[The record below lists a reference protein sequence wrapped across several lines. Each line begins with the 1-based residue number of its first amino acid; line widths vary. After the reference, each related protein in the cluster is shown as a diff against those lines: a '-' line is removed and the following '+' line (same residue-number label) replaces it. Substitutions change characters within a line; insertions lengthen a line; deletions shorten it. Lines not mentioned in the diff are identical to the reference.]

1 LRVGVF
7 VISRS
12 SAGGT
17 YQYTQQ
23 IIRSLAQEAPESQ
36 VIVFATCADS
46 GIEQLAGRTVRVVGL
61 SSYETLRVLASA
73 IPSRG
78 RALGNKQGAGKL
90 RRFLGQ
96 HVLGRAARKEGV
108 DVLVFPTPAPEAAV
122 CGVPFIYAIHDLQHL
137 LHPEFPEVSAHGEAA
152 RREAMNRP
160 AVAKARAVL
169 VDSEQSRQD
178 VVRYYQ
184 ADPSRVHALFFVSP
198 VSSAS
203 DASSASIAGVRRKYG
218 LPDVYAFY
226 PAQFWPHKNHSRLI
240 QAVAR
245 VPGLGLVLTGTR
257 DVAFSTF
264 EAVER
269 DLAKYLPGRAW
280 LLGYVPQADIG
291 PLYSAA
297 TVLAMP
303 TFFGPTNIPI
313 VEAFELGVP
322 VITSDMP
329 GVQEQVGDAAL
340 LVDPSSVE
348 SLASALTRVVHEP
361 ELRAQLIARGKARN
375 ERFSPRLFS
384 QRLQHILA
392 GAARAR
398 EQ

>member
-1 LRVGVF
+1 MRVGVF

-23 IIRSLAQEAPESQ
+23 VIRSLAQDAPQWQ
-36 VIVFATCADS
+36 VTVFTTCADS
-46 GIEQLAGRTVRVVGL
+46 GIEQLASRSVRVVRL
-61 SSYETLRVLASA
+61 SSYELLRVLASA

-78 RALGNKQGAGKL
+78 RSLGNKQGAGKL
-90 RRFLGQ
+90 RRVLGR
-96 HVLGRAARKEGV
+96 HVLGRAARRAAV
-108 DVLVFPTPAPEAAV
+108 DVLVFPTPAPEAAA

-137 LHPEFPEVSAHGEAA
+137 LHPEFPEVSAHGEGA

-184 ADPSRVHALFFVSP
+184 ADASRVHALFFVSP

-203 DASSASIAGVRRKYG
+203 DASPEAIAAVRRKYG

-245 VPGLGLVLTGTR
+245 VPGLGLVLTGTK
-257 DVAFSTF
+257 DVPFSTF
-264 EAVER
+264 DAVER
-269 DLAKYLPGRAW
+269 ELARYLPGRAW
-280 LLGYVPQADIG
+280 SLGYVPQADIA
-291 PLYSAA
+291 PIYSAA

-329 GVQEQVGDAAL
+329 GVTEQVGDAAL
-340 LVDPSSVE
+340 LVDPGSVD
-348 SLASALTRVVHEP
+348 SIASALARVVQEP
-361 ELRAQLIARGKARN
+361 DLRAQMIARGKARN
-375 ERFSPRLFS
+375 VRFSPRLFS
-384 QRLQHILA
+384 ERLRHILA
-392 GAARAR
+392 DTAR
-398 EQ
+398 QDW